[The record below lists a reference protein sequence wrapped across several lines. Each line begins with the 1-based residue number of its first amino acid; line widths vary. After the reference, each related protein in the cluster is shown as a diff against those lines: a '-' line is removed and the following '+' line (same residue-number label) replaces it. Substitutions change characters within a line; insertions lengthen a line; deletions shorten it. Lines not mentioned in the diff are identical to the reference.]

1 MKHRS
6 VAIFTA
12 LSCALLLG
20 GCSASGS
27 DGSGSG
33 SDDIRIGYAA
43 MTTKEEFTS
52 TIINTLKDE
61 APAYGASVTA
71 LDSRMDTSFELS
83 NIEDLITQQVD
94 AIIMQPIDGKA
105 SQSAAKRVTEA
116 GIPLFIISTEF
127 AEGASVEYT
136 SHIGV
141 DDTDAGR
148 LQGEYLNEQ
157 LPNGGNVV
165 LIAGTNGASWTDR
178 RVSGF
183 EDAINPNITVVAE
196 FQGNGNRDEA
206 KRGMED
212 ALQRYSE
219 PGSIDAVVANND
231 EMAVGAALAIA
242 EVGRAAEFAAIVGV
256 DGTAAALDLI
266 SDGKMTA
273 TVKQDP
279 RAQAEEALSVITA
292 FVAGDTVD
300 ERYALPFTL
309 ITSENV
315 DDE

>member
-1 MKHRS
+1 MKKRS
-6 VAIFTA
+6 VAVFSA
-12 LSCALLLG
+12 LTCTLLLSA
-20 GCSASGS
+20 CSASGDDKS
-27 DGSGSG
+27 DTNAET
-33 SDDIRIGYAA
+33 IQIGYAA

-52 TIINTLKDE
+52 TIINTLEDE
-61 APAYGASVTA
+61 APEFGATVLA

-83 NIEDLITQQVD
+83 NVEDLITRQVD
-94 AIIMQPIDGKA
+94 AVIMQPIDGKA
-105 SQSAAKRVTEA
+105 SQSAAKRVIDA

-127 AEGASVEYT
+127 AEGATVDFE

-157 LPNGGNVV
+157 LPDGGDIV

-178 RVSGF
+178 RISGF
-183 EDAINPNITVVAE
+183 ENAINPNITVVAE

-212 ALQRYSE
+212 TLQRYTD

-242 EVGRAAEFAAIVGV
+242 EAGRTSEFSAIVGV

-266 SDGKMTA
+266 RDGKMTA

-279 RAQAEEALSVITA
+279 RAQAQEALNVITD
-292 FVAGDTVD
+292 FLKGDDTED
-300 ERYALPFTL
+300 RYALPFTL
-309 ITSENV
+309 ITSENL
-315 DDE
+315 DNE